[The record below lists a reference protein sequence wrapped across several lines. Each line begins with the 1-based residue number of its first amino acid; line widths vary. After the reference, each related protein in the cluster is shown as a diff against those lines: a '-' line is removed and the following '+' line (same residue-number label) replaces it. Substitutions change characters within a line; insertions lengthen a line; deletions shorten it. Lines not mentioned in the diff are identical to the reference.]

1 MCIVQCRETNIDV
14 KGSNFKEDDRSYYS
28 MPLGEKDDL
37 HKEGLCEEEGGQV
50 HQAAGG
56 GDDLRQGQIN
66 QT

>member
-1 MCIVQCRETNIDV
+1 
-14 KGSNFKEDDRSYYS
+14 

-56 GDDLRQGQIN
+56 GDDVRQGQIN
-66 QT
+66 QI

>member
-1 MCIVQCRETNIDV
+1 MQCRETKNDV
-14 KGSNFKEDDRSYYS
+14 KGSNSKEDDGSYYS

-56 GDDLRQGQIN
+56 GDDVRQGQIN
-66 QT
+66 QI